1 MQALWFLIMV
11 TSMGVALRS
20 LRLGVILYL
29 IGALIFP
36 ALWINETTAVRFELI
51 YGLWLLFLLLMHKA
65 VSKST
70 IRWHL
75 ILTKYIT
82 FLGMIFLSTM
92 LALIDTSSMSS
103 LPRIVIPFYGMF
115 RPLLVMLLFL
125 NIARE
130 DKLAFRLFQTFLW
143 LAIPIALLSI
153 GQTLGI
159 NLVEQITVQ
168 GYTSP
173 SRTPVFRLLEEQGV
187 IIRSTGVFESPVY
200 NGVYWVLVLTTTGF
214 ALFSGLP
221 VFRRRSFLYLILGLA
236 LLAGITTLSSTFLAG
251 AVLATAVLLFLL
263 GYRYPRWFFRFAI
276 GSTLA
281 AGIFVFTILP
291 YFVQNS
297 TFAGTLSYQ
306 INRVLSGTMFYTRYD
321 PKGGIFVETYE
332 AIGRRP
338 IIGWG
343 LTEVEGAFVGDSI
356 YVSMLY
362 RGGVIG
368 LGIFL
373 WVIYS
378 ILKHAWRHR
387 KMEGLQGR
395 LAWVVLLWTLL
406 LLATGVGSPSFFI
419 LRLQEWYWALV
430 GMSLGLSS
438 QAYRN
443 KIYKPVG

>member
-1 MQALWFLIMV
+1 MQILWLLAIVISMGAALW
-11 TSMGVALRS
+11 S
-20 LRLGVILYL
+20 LRLGAMLYL
-29 IGALIFP
+29 VGALIFP

-51 YGLWLLFLLLMHKA
+51 YALWLFSLLYFHKVA
-65 VSKST
+65 SKSM
-70 IRWHL
+70 IRWHP
-75 ILTKYIT
+75 ILTKYT
-82 FLGMIFLSTM
+82 VFLGVIFLSTM
-92 LALIDTSSMSS
+92 LALIDAPSIS
-103 LPRIVIPFYGMF
+103 LSGIIIPFYGML
-115 RPLLVMLLFL
+115 RPLLVMFLFL
-125 NIARE
+125 NVAWE
-130 DKLAFRLFQTFLW
+130 DEFIFRLFQMFFW

-159 NLVEQITVQ
+159 NLVEQITMQ

-187 IIRSTGVFESPVY
+187 ILRSTGVFESPVY
-200 NGVYWVLVLTTTGF
+200 NGVYWILVLTTTGF

-251 AVLATAVLLFLL
+251 AVLGAAALVFLL
-263 GYRYPRWFFRFAI
+263 GYRYPRRFFRFAI
-276 GSTLA
+276 GSTLV
-281 AGIFVFTILP
+281 AGMLVFLILP
-291 YFVQNS
+291 HFMQNS
-297 TFAGTLSYQ
+297 TFTGTFSYQ
-306 INRVLSGTMFYTRYD
+306 INRTLSATMFYTRYD
-321 PKGGIFVETYE
+321 PKGGIFAETYE

-387 KMEGLQGR
+387 KMGGLQGR

-430 GMSLGLSS
+430 GISLGLSS

-443 KIYKPVG
+443 KI